1 MTFTTMLK
9 EEIAKNDFN
18 IVEARYELMAFLN
31 CLGKFSKDE
40 LLITV
45 ENASIA
51 RRVYKEIKEIYSVS
65 PKIIIRTQKRFKVK
79 QIYILSIKERLD
91 FIKDSISLGTRIDL
105 ETLVTDEEKI
115 AFIEGSFLAVGN
127 ISNPSTSGYHL
138 EFIFT
143 KERLAKQILKLLEY
157 FKLNAKIIK
166 RGYKTVVYIK
176 SSENISDLIKLF
188 KATSSLFYFEDIRI
202 YRDHKNMVNRLNN
215 CEIANQEKTFK
226 TGQKQLEDINYLK
239 NMDLYDLLDDK
250 TKIVADARIKYPELS
265 YQELA
270 DIITKEMDYRIGKS
284 GINHHFIKISNL
296 VKRHKEK
303 RSNDESKV
311 S

>member
-9 EEIAKNDFN
+9 EEISKNDFN

-51 RRVYKEIKEIYSVS
+51 RRIYKEIKEIYGVN

-91 FIKDSISLGTRIDL
+91 FIKDSVSLGIKIDL

-115 AFIEGSFLAVGN
+115 AFIEGAFLAVGN

-143 KERLAKQILKLLEY
+143 KERLAKQVLKLLEY
-157 FKLNAKIIK
+157 FKLNAKMIK

-176 SSENISDLIKLF
+176 ASENISDLIKLF

-226 TGQKQLEDINYLK
+226 AGQKQLEDIEYLK
-239 NMDLYDLLDDK
+239 TMDLFDLLDDK
-250 TKIVADARIKYPELS
+250 TKIVADARVKYPELS

-270 DIITKEMDYRIGKS
+270 DIITSEMDYKIGKS
-284 GINHHFIKISNL
+284 GVNHHFIKISNL
-296 VKRHKEK
+296 VKKHKEK
-303 RSNDESKV
+303 RSSNES
-311 S
+311 

>member
-9 EEIAKNDFN
+9 EEISKNDFN

-51 RRVYKEIKEIYSVS
+51 RRIYKEIKEIYGVN

-91 FIKDSISLGTRIDL
+91 FIKDSVSLGIKIDL

-115 AFIEGSFLAVGN
+115 AFIEGAFLAVGN

-143 KERLAKQILKLLEY
+143 KERLAKQVLKLLEY
-157 FKLNAKIIK
+157 FKLNAKMIK

-176 SSENISDLIKLF
+176 ASENISDLIKLF

-226 TGQKQLEDINYLK
+226 TGQKQLEDIEYLK
-239 NMDLYDLLDDK
+239 TMDLFDLLDDK
-250 TKIVADARIKYPELS
+250 TKIVADARVKYPELS

-270 DIITKEMDYRIGKS
+270 DIITSEMDYKIGKS
-284 GINHHFIKISNL
+284 GVNHHFIKISNL
-296 VKRHKEK
+296 VKRHIEK
-303 RSNDESKV
+303 RSSNES
-311 S
+311 

>member
-9 EEIAKNDFN
+9 EEISKNDFN
-18 IVEARYELMAFLN
+18 IVEARYELIAFLN
-31 CLGKFSKDE
+31 CLAKFGKDE

-51 RRVYKEIKEIYSVS
+51 RRIYKEIKEIYDVN
-65 PKIIIRTQKRFKVK
+65 PKIIIRLQKRFKVK

-91 FIKDSISLGTRIDL
+91 FIKDSVSLGTKIDL

-115 AFIEGSFLAVGN
+115 AFIEGAFLAVGN
-127 ISNPSTSGYHL
+127 VSNPSTSGYHL

-143 KERLAKQILKLLEY
+143 KDRLAKQVLNLLEY
-157 FKLNAKIIK
+157 FKLNAKLIK

-188 KATSSLFYFEDIRI
+188 KATSSLFYFEDVRI

-226 TGQKQLEDINYLK
+226 AGQKQLEDIKYLK
-239 NMDLYDLLDDK
+239 ESDLFDLLDDK
-250 TKIVADARIKYPELS
+250 TKIVATAREKYPEVS

-270 DIITKEMDYRIGKS
+270 DIITEEMSYKIGKS
-284 GINHHFIKISNL
+284 GVNHHFIKINDL
-296 VKRHKEK
+296 VKKHKE
-303 RSNDESKV
+303 RSEK
-311 S
+311 